1 MIKIDPKITEAKQ
14 RVAELQSALLSA
26 KGSQRRD
33 LAFKVRDADL
43 RLDELIHDNYFTF
56 EPFEGDDVSKMT
68 EEEINEELKST
79 SVLFRAVSESFNK
92 DLNLDDEDKEK
103 LYQRR
108 QSISRYEAHLIE
120 ARENFRAE
128 RYIPGPKDAPFY
140 EPSGCSATKGYV
152 KSNPGNNDY
161 YVEQYRD
168 DPWYPAIAKAHE
180 EISEIAPGYNISQI
194 KEKFNKLRYYI
205 ELPRGSTSEQATLAY
220 KAIVKAE
227 EWVQEYELSSKR

>member
-1 MIKIDPKITEAKQ
+1 MIEIDSKIIETKQ
-14 RVAELQSALLSA
+14 RIAELQSALLST

-33 LAFKVRDADL
+33 LAFKVREANL
-43 RLDELIHDNYFTF
+43 RLDQLIHDNYFTF
-56 EPFEGDDVSKMT
+56 ELFEGDDVSKMS
-68 EEEINEELKST
+68 EDEINEELKSA
-79 SVLFRAVSESFNK
+79 SILFKAVSSSVSE
-92 DLNLDDEDKEK
+92 DLNLDDEEEEK

-108 QSISRYEAHLIE
+108 QSISRYEAHLIK
-120 ARENFRAE
+120 ARENIRAE
-128 RYIPGPKDAPFY
+128 RYAPGPKDAPFY

-205 ELPRGSTSEQATLAY
+205 ELPQGSTPEQATLAY
-220 KAIVKAE
+220 SAITKAE